1 MNFLRPMSGSTSS
14 FCFQHIALLI
24 AVCVTLPHTTHRV
37 GDAFSHRISGCICT
51 GWERPPMVDLDTVE
65 ALGKLVAI

>member
-1 MNFLRPMSGSTSS
+1 MNFLRRMSGSTCS

-37 GDAFSHRISGCICT
+37 GDAFSQRMLGCICL
-51 GWERPPMVDLDTVE
+51 GWERHPIVDLDTVE
-65 ALGKLVAI
+65 ARGKLVAR